1 MRTIFEAQVE
11 PLLAAGFV
19 ITASLWLVLSVWVVI
34 DRMRYDRGQ
43 RKLRIIHRSVSD
55 PRLVELSYAERAAFL
70 KQLLDRLPA
79 RTIYRMAG
87 DDELPAWV
95 REECARMALA
105 VIGLP
110 QMLRDA
116 TPHRGARRKWRRI
129 SALHVLLHA
138 RPSAI
143 HALLRAALAD
153 PDADVAS
160 AAATVLQRIGDER
173 AAQILIEGLRTSR
186 LPASRIAARL
196 ERLTIP
202 LDQLL
207 RPVLAD
213 ERPEM
218 RYWAAT
224 LLRDHHDEDGLAAAI
239 MPLVDDDDAPVRKA
253 ALMTLGAMVPLGV
266 ARVATRRLTDPAP
279 FVRSAAVRALAQAG
293 ERTPDRARRKAIA
306 ASVCPLLADR
316 EWTVRAAAKDALV
329 RLGPGVWREVAA
341 ELSSSDG
348 FARNG
353 AAEVLQNL
361 GVLDWT
367 LRGIA
372 SGAHP
377 TDEAVDVLRRALHEG
392 GVAMSRAAAL
402 RSKDEPIGGVD
413 DLLKTLRLQG
423 ALS

>member
-1 MRTIFEAQVE
+1 MYTIFEARVE

-19 ITASLWLVLSVWVVI
+19 ITVALWLVLSVWVVV
-34 DRMRYDRGQ
+34 DRALYDRRRRQLGF
-43 RKLRIIHRSVSD
+43 IHRSLGD
-55 PRLVELSYAERAAFL
+55 PKLGELSHGERAAFVR
-70 KQLLDRLPA
+70 QLLDRVPTYL
-79 RTIYRMAG
+79 IYRMAG

-110 QMLRDA
+110 QALHDA
-116 TPHRGARRKWRRI
+116 TRHRGARRKWRRI

-143 HALLRAALAD
+143 HALLRVALGD

-196 ERLTIP
+196 ERFTIP
-202 LDQLL
+202 LDGLL
-207 RPVLAD
+207 RPMLAD
-213 ERPEM
+213 ERPES

-224 LLRDHHDEDGLAAAI
+224 LLREHHDENGLAAAI
-239 MPLVDDDDAPVRKA
+239 MPLVDDVDAPVRKA
-253 ALMTLGAMVPLGV
+253 ALLTLGAMLPLGV
-266 ARVATRRLTDPAP
+266 ARVATLRLSDPAP
-279 FVRSAAVRALAQAG
+279 FVRSAAIRALAQAG
-293 ERTPDRARRKAIA
+293 ERSPDRARRKAIA
-306 ASVCPLLADR
+306 SSICPLLADR

-329 RLGPGVWREVAA
+329 RLGPGTWREVAA
-341 ELSSSDG
+341 QLSSSDG

-377 TDEAVDVLRRALHEG
+377 TDEAVDVLRRALREG
-392 GVAMSRAAAL
+392 GLAMSRAAAL
-402 RSKDEPIGGVD
+402 RSKDEPIQGVD
-413 DLLKTLRLQG
+413 ELLRTLQLEG
-423 ALS
+423 AAS

>member
-1 MRTIFEAQVE
+1 MGTIFEAQVE
-11 PLLAAGFV
+11 PMLAAGFV
-19 ITASLWLVLSVWVVI
+19 ITVSLWLVLSAWVVI
-34 DRMRYDRGQ
+34 DRLLYDRRRRQLGF
-43 RKLRIIHRSVSD
+43 IHRSLGD
-55 PRLVELSYAERAAFL
+55 PKLGELSYAERAAFVR
-70 KQLLDRLPA
+70 QLLDRVPTYL
-79 RTIYRMAG
+79 IYRMAG

-110 QMLRDA
+110 QALHDA

-143 HALLRAALAD
+143 HALLRVALGD
-153 PDADVAS
+153 PDPDVAS

-196 ERLTIP
+196 ERFTIP
-202 LDQLL
+202 LDRLL
-207 RPVLAD
+207 RPMLAD
-213 ERPEM
+213 ERSES

-224 LLRDHHDEDGLAAAI
+224 LLREHHDENGLATAI
-239 MPLVDDDDAPVRKA
+239 MPLVDDADAPVRKA
-253 ALMTLGAMVPLGV
+253 ALLTLGAMLPLGV
-266 ARVATRRLTDPAP
+266 ARAATLRLSDPAP
-279 FVRSAAVRALAQAG
+279 FVRSAAIRALAQAG
-293 ERTPDRARRKAIA
+293 ERSPDRARRKAIA
-306 ASVCPLLADR
+306 SSICPLLADR

-329 RLGPGVWREVAA
+329 RLGPGTWREVAA
-341 ELSSSDG
+341 QLSSSDG

-377 TDEAVDVLRRALHEG
+377 TDEAVDVLRRALREG

-402 RSKDEPIGGVD
+402 RSKDEPIQGVD
-413 DLLKTLRLQG
+413 ELLRTLQLEG
-423 ALS
+423 AAS

>member
-19 ITASLWLVLSVWVVI
+19 ITAALWLVLSVWVVI
-34 DRMRYDRGQ
+34 DRVFHDRRRRQLGIIQ
-43 RKLRIIHRSVSD
+43 RSLSD
-55 PRLVELSYAERAAFL
+55 PRLGELSYAERSAFVR
-70 KQLLDRLPA
+70 QFLDKVPA
-79 RTIYRMAG
+79 RMVYRMSG
-87 DDELPAWV
+87 DDQLPAWV

-105 VIGLP
+105 AIGLP

-143 HALLRAALAD
+143 HALLRAALGDA
-153 PDADVAS
+153 DADVAS

-196 ERLTIP
+196 ERFTIP
-202 LDQLL
+202 LDRLL
-207 RPVLAD
+207 RPMLAD
-213 ERPEM
+213 ERAEM

-224 LLRDHHDEDGLAAAI
+224 LLREHHDESGLATAI
-239 MPLVDDDDAPVRKA
+239 MPLVDDHDAPVRKA
-253 ALMTLGAMVPLGV
+253 ALLTLGAMQPLGV
-266 ARVATRRLTDPAP
+266 ARVATRRLADPAP
-279 FVRSAAVRALAQAG
+279 FVRSAAIRALAQAG
-293 ERTPDRARRKAIA
+293 ERSPDRARRKAIA
-306 ASVCPLLADR
+306 SSICPLLADR

-329 RLGPGVWREVAA
+329 RLGPGAWREVAA
-341 ELSSSDG
+341 ELSSTDG

-413 DLLKTLRLQG
+413 DLLRTLRLEG

>member
-1 MRTIFEAQVE
+1 MFPIFEAQVE

-19 ITASLWLVLSVWVVI
+19 ITVALWLVLSVWVVL
-34 DRMRYDRGQ
+34 DRLAYDR
-43 RKLRIIHRSVSD
+43 RKRQLGLIHRSLSD
-55 PRLVELSYAERAAFL
+55 PRLAELSYAERAEFVR
-70 KQLLDRLPA
+70 QLMDRVP
-79 RTIYRMAG
+79 THVIYRMAG

-105 VIGLP
+105 VLGLP
-110 QMLRDA
+110 QTLRDA
-116 TPHRGARRKWRRI
+116 TPHRGARAKWRRV
-129 SALHVLLHA
+129 SALHVLLHV

-143 HALLRAALAD
+143 HALLRAALSD
-153 PDADVAS
+153 PDPDVAS

-173 AAQILIEGLRTSR
+173 AAQILIEGLRISR

-196 ERLTIP
+196 ERFTIP
-202 LDQLL
+202 LVDLL
-207 RPVLAD
+207 RPMLTD

-224 LLRDHHDEDGLAAAI
+224 LLRENHDENGLSTAL
-239 MPLVDDDDAPVRKA
+239 MPLVDDTDAPVRKA
-253 ALMTLGAMVPLGV
+253 ALLTLGAMVPMGV

-279 FVRSAAVRALAQAG
+279 FVRSAAIRALAQAG
-293 ERTPDRARRKAIA
+293 ERSPDRARRKAIA
-306 ASVCPLLADR
+306 SSICPLLADR
-316 EWTVRAAAKDALV
+316 EWSVRASAKDALV
-329 RLGPGVWREVAA
+329 RLGPGTWREVAA
-341 ELSSSDG
+341 ELSSTDG

-377 TDEAVDVLRRALHEG
+377 TDEAVDVLRRALREG

-402 RSKDEPIGGVD
+402 RSKDEPIQGVD
-413 DLLKTLRLQG
+413 ELLRTLQLEG
-423 ALS
+423 AAS